1 VIPVNARMVAGML
14 GVEDAEALEL
24 VAMFLLKYQD
34 APDKSEFVREA
45 LRRALIEP
53 DKIAKRTR

>member
-1 VIPVNARMVAGML
+1 MVAGML